1 MRSGLPA
8 GPVTAGAVT
17 GPATRDWL
25 FAGLACVV
33 VLVVAAEEVKRIVG
47 AARLVSPSRRPVQ
60 PLVHAPQAVQAAR
73 IGRVGVVDDS
83 VLERERA
90 HARALA
96 GVGRPVGARR
106 CGPRVE
112 RPADVLGRRPH
123 GRLAEVVFKG
133 PRTLLLLGEGYVEVG
148 VEVAAER
155 GGPGEAPAHP
165 LLVALQLRQRSARH

>member
-1 MRSGLPA
+1 MRSGLTA

-17 GPATRDWL
+17 GPAARDWL
-25 FAGLACVV
+25 FAGLVYIV

-47 AARLVSPSRRPVQ
+47 AARLVSPLRRPVQ

-73 IGRVGVVDDS
+73 VGRVSVVDDS

-90 HARALA
+90 HARALS

-112 RPADVLGRRPH
+112 WPADVVGRGPH
-123 GRLAEVVFKG
+123 GRLAEVVLEG
-133 PRTLLLLGEGYVEVG
+133 ARTFLLLGEGDVEVG

-165 LLVALQLRQRSARH
+165 LLVALQLRQRGA